1 MTRYLNLNTVRSLR
15 DMEKDSKVD
24 KGQVG
29 CEPASGLTLKPATT
43 KDCKILWQWRN
54 DPGARKYFPN
64 TEYVPYR
71 EHKEWFKASLKN
83 ESRYIFIILQNN
95 TKIGVVRF
103 DVEPM
108 SKSAEIH
115 INISRKHRHQEIG
128 RKVLKEA
135 SHYALR
141 NLGID
146 SVIGRIKKGNEAS
159 IRAFT
164 YAGFMLTGQNSWITM
179 TLSLNNSPEK
189 VSRGL
194 PNQNR

>member
-1 MTRYLNLNTVRSLR
+1 MKKESEAN
-15 DMEKDSKVD
+15 

-29 CEPASGLTLKPATT
+29 REPVSGFTLKPATA

-54 DPGARKYFPN
+54 DPNARKYFTN
-64 TEYVPYR
+64 TEYVPYQ
-71 EHKEWFKASLKN
+71 EHKEWFKASLQN
-83 ESRYIFIILQNN
+83 ENRYIFIILQKN
-95 TKIGVVRF
+95 TNIGMVRF
-103 DVEPM
+103 DVEPA
-108 SKSAEIH
+108 SKGAAIH
-115 INISRKHRHQEIG
+115 INISPEHRHQDIG

-135 SHYALR
+135 SHYALS

-146 SVIGRIKKGNEAS
+146 SVIARIKKENEAS

-164 YAGFMLTGQNSWITM
+164 YAGFILIDQNSWITM

-194 PNQNR
+194 SNQNR